1 MDLNVNDTEQ
11 RMIIAGFGGQGLLT
25 AGKLLCRSC
34 LAEGKNVTYLPS
46 YGSEVRGGTA
56 NCHVVISQE
65 KICSPS
71 VDAADAMIILNELS
85 MERFEKNIRPG
96 GLLLL
101 NSTLIDT
108 AGRHPAAVNV
118 FQAPVT
124 TLAAGLGNVLAA
136 NIIMLGALVRLRRP
150 CDMQSI
156 ESSIRNWLKSK
167 GRLHGLELNLK
178 ALHLGSELA
187 ERFEAAR

>member
-1 MDLNVNDTEQ
+1 MLDSKNDTEQ

-25 AGKLLCRSC
+25 TGKLLCRSC

-56 NCHVVISQE
+56 NCHVVISPE
-65 KICSPS
+65 RICSPS

-85 MERFEKNIRPG
+85 MERFGECIKPD

-108 AGRHPAAVNV
+108 QQRHAKRGRVLA
-118 FQAPVT
+118 APVT
-124 TLAAGLGNVLAA
+124 DLAAELGNVIVA
-136 NIIMLGALVRLRRP
+136 NIIMLGAMVRLRRL
-150 CDMQSI
+150 CGMQTI
-156 ESSIRNWLKSK
+156 ESSIRDWLESK
-167 GRLHGLELNLK
+167 GRLQNLELNLR

-187 ERFEAAR
+187 ERFEAG